1 MEGVRLAALF
11 SYTPNKLKYCGP
23 DEASSIIYDSIT
35 NNRNEDKVKDLL
47 LQFEALY
54 PYLKTISEKNNK
66 DIFDYEVVE
75 SYWIG
80 NELANLE
87 KQDAKKIIDLLRERG
102 LLDSIANKL
111 IERIESLDQDKIPLT
126 HLFNVL
132 FVGVGAVTG
141 SVPTIVENMD
151 KCRVSWGTVSE
162 IHESHLIVEYNR
174 LKKDDKY
181 FISKDTEKIKVN
193 YDKKFFDE
201 LNVGDVIAVHW
212 RMAIKKLN
220 SEELNNLKNYTQK
233 TIELIS
239 KL

>member
-1 MEGVRLAALF
+1 MEGVRLASLF

-35 NNRNEDKVKDLL
+35 NNRNQEQVKELL
-47 LQFEALY
+47 LKFEALY
-54 PYLKTISEKNNK
+54 PYLKTISEKNSK
-66 DIFDYEVVE
+66 DIFDYGVVE
-75 SYWIG
+75 AYWIG

-87 KQDAKKIIDLLRERG
+87 KQYAKKVIGMLRERG
-102 LLDSIANKL
+102 LLDSIANRLTEK
-111 IERIESLDQDKIPLT
+111 IENINQDKIPLT

-181 FISKDTEKIKVN
+181 FISKDVEKIKVI
-193 YDKKFFDE
+193 YDKKFFDK
-201 LNVGDVIAVHW
+201 LNIGDIIAVHW

-220 SEELNNLKNYTQK
+220 PEELNNLKNYTQK